1 MATHI
6 KTIID
11 GFLKKKSDQFKYQGK
26 IEQVLDTL
34 FSPEIK
40 KHIKLKKISQGQ
52 LIFSSKSSNFT
63 YIFDLEKEK
72 LLEQVRKVYPGI
84 TEVKVETI

>member
-6 KTIID
+6 KAIID
-11 GFLKKKSDQFKYQGK
+11 TFLKKKGDQFKYQGK

-40 KHIKLKKISQGQ
+40 KHIKLKKISKGQ

-63 YIFDLEKEK
+63 YLFDLEKEK
-72 LLEQVRKVYPGI
+72 LLEEVQRVYPGVKAI
-84 TEVKVETI
+84 KVETT